1 MLYFFLYLTSTFSF
15 EKTPASA
22 VLLSSKYVN
31 IKPVTGM
38 LLLSSGFVIA
48 VPLLQ
53 VLEEDDGRKD
63 EIAEL
68 FHAVTAIL
76 CPISDNI

>member
-1 MLYFFLYLTSTFSF
+1 M
-15 EKTPASA
+15 
-22 VLLSSKYVN
+22 N

-48 VPLLQ
+48 VPFLQ
-53 VLEEDDGRKD
+53 VFEEFDVRKD

-68 FHAVTAIL
+68 FHAVTAVL
-76 CPISDNI
+76 CPISDHI